1 MNRKIRLMLNRAER
15 RIGWAWFYLSAR
27 RVKRVAQENDIIISR
42 FGKLY
47 FVEMVT
53 KNGAVRIRDKYG
65 KFDYIM
71 PKYYRVL
78 EER

>member
-1 MNRKIRLMLNRAER
+1 MDLRLMCEKVNRWIA
-15 RIGWAWFYLSAR
+15 WAWYYISAR

-53 KNGAVRIRDKYG
+53 NNGAVRIRDKHG

-78 EER
+78 EG